1 MINFGKMKYFSIE
14 LLKKT
19 NFMKKFYSGFLLL
32 IVTLVFGQISY
43 TITPNPFN
51 ETDAVTLTVPGNQ
64 IDEAAWGVANNAIY
78 IWTWSLDTNYQNSQ
92 DCPTNGSW
100 NNSNDLN
107 KLNYNSTTDTY
118 SLTFTPTTFY
128 ARTGIGR
135 FGFLLKDK
143 TGSHQTTPDIFV
155 NVGVLNLNMTN
166 PAANSLT
173 SVPTGNSI
181 NITATTSVN
190 ATFQLKANGV
200 VVNSTSTASTS
211 YSYNY
216 TVTGDANMELI
227 ATDANSNSKN
237 ATFILQVPRNVVS
250 EAIPSWIRQG
260 INYHPT
266 DNTKVGLALYAPSKN
281 FVHVIGS
288 FNNWL
293 VNDAY
298 LMKRDTTNPDL
309 YWIELSG
316 LTPQQ
321 LYTFQY
327 RTNDLRK
334 VADPYSPQILS
345 SYDDQYISASTYPG
359 LPPFPAGQGFEVSMF
374 KTGQTAYN
382 WQTTNFQRPAKENLV
397 VYELLLRDFT
407 QEKNWQSL
415 INKIIY
421 LKGLNINAIELLPI
435 MEFEGNLS
443 WGYNTS
449 FHYALDKAYGTPEK
463 FKEFVDLCHQNG
475 IAVILDIAFNHATGR
490 SPLARLWNVDP
501 DGDGYGD
508 IAANNPYFNQVPK
521 HSYNVF
527 NDFNHTSPSTKYYV
541 ERCLQQWLTEYHIDG
556 FRWDLTKG
564 FTQSC
569 SETDEACTNAY
580 QQDRVD
586 ILKYYADRQWALD
599 PNSYMIFEHLGTDQ
613 EEQQWA
619 NYRITEG
626 KGVMLWNNQNGP
638 YNQNTMGY
646 KENSSFDRMNH
657 TLHGFTNMSG
667 VGYGES
673 HDEERL
679 MFKNLAYGA
688 VNGSYDV
695 KNLNTALERMKTFGA
710 TFFTIPGPKMIW
722 QFGELGYEFSINRC
736 ADGSINN
743 GCRTDEKP
751 IAFTLGYDTNVNR
764 KAVYDAWAKIINIRN
779 IYPVFKSKTYTVE
792 SNNLTNDPNG
802 LITRI
807 YVYDSAITNG
817 VKNVVVLANYTTG
830 SQSVVPYFPYI
841 GQWQNLMDNTVSNI
855 TSTTAPITLQPG
867 EFRIFG
873 NYVGTLSAID
883 ENVANKLSLQVADN
897 PVKNGL
903 AKLIYHK
910 AKNGEIVIYDMSGK
924 KLDSFKLKNED
935 GTYELKTNYQAGTY
949 LVHLKS
955 DTGVS
960 VQKMIVK

>member
-1 MINFGKMKYFSIE
+1 
-14 LLKKT
+14 
-19 NFMKKFYSGFLLL
+19 MKKFYSGVLLL
-32 IVTLVFGQISY
+32 MMTLLFGQISY

-51 ETDAVTLTVPGNQ
+51 ETDQITLSVPGNQ
-64 IDEAAWGVANNAIY
+64 IDESAWGVVGNAIY
-78 IWTWSLDTNYQNSQ
+78 IWSWSLDTNYNNSQ

-100 NNSNDLN
+100 NNSNEANRLS
-107 KLNYNSTTDTY
+107 YNAGTDTY
-118 SLTFTPTTFY
+118 SLTFTPTTFFN
-128 ARTGIGR
+128 RTGIGR

-143 TGSHQTTPDIFV
+143 TGAHQTADHFV
-155 NVGVLNLNMTN
+155 NVGVLSLSMTN
-166 PAANSLT
+166 PLANTLT
-173 SVPTGNSI
+173 SVPTGNAI
-181 NITATTSVN
+181 NITATTNVN
-190 ATFQLKANGV
+190 ATFQLKANGT
-200 VVNSTSTASTS
+200 VVNSTSMPSTS
-211 YSYNY
+211 YSYSY
-216 TVTGDANMELI
+216 TVTGDASMELI

-250 EAIPSWIRQG
+250 EAIPSWIKQG

-266 DNTKVGLALYAPSKN
+266 DNTKVGLALYAPFKN

-288 FNNWL
+288 FNGWT

-298 LMKRDTTNPDL
+298 LMKRDTTNPNL
-309 YWIELSG
+309 YWIELNG
-316 LTPQQ
+316 LTPAQ

-327 RTNDLRK
+327 RTNDLKK
-334 VADPYSPQILS
+334 VADPFSPQILS
-345 SYDDQYISASTYPG
+345 SYDDQWISASTYPG
-359 LPPFPAGQGFEVSMF
+359 LPAFPAGQEFEVSMF
-374 KTGQTAYN
+374 KTGQTPYN
-382 WQTTNFQRPAKENLV
+382 WQVTNFQRPNKENLV
-397 VYELLLRDFT
+397 IYELLLRDFT

-415 INKIIY
+415 INKIAY
-421 LKGLNINAIELLPI
+421 LKNLNINAIELLPI

-449 FHYALDKAYGTPEK
+449 FHYAIDKAYGTPEK

-490 SPLARLWNVDP
+490 SPLVRLWNIDP
-501 DGDGYGD
+501 DNDGYGD
-508 IAANNPYFNQVPK
+508 VAANNPYFNQVPK

-527 NDFNHTSPSTKYYV
+527 NDFNHTSTATRYYV
-541 ERCLQQWLTEYHIDG
+541 ERSLQQWLTEYHIDG

-569 SETDEACTNAY
+569 SANDETCTNAY

-586 ILKYYADRQWALD
+586 IMKYYADKQWAID
-599 PNSYMIFEHLGTDQ
+599 PNSYMIFEHLGTDA

-619 NYRITEG
+619 NYRIAEG
-626 KGVMLWNNQNGP
+626 KGVMLWNKQTDP

-646 KENSSFDRMNH
+646 KDNSNYDRMDH
-657 TLHGFTNMSG
+657 ELHGFSNMHA
-667 VGYGES
+667 VGFGES

-679 MFKNLAYGA
+679 MFKNLSYGA
-688 VNGSYDV
+688 VNGAYDV

-736 ADGSINN
+736 PDGSINS

-751 IAFTLGYDTNVNR
+751 VAFTLGYDTNTNR
-764 KAVYDAWAKIINIRN
+764 KAIYDTWAKIINIRN
-779 IYPVFKSKTYTVE
+779 ANQVFKSKTYSVE
-792 SNNLTNDPNG
+792 SNNLTNDPDG

-807 YVYDSAITNG
+807 YVYDTTATGI
-817 VKNVVVLANYTTG
+817 KNIVVLANYNT
-830 SQSVVPYFPYI
+830 SAKDVVPYFPYT
-841 GQWQNLMDNTVSNI
+841 GQWQNLMDNTILNVA
-855 TSTTAPITLQPG
+855 STTAPITLQPG

-873 NYVGTLSAID
+873 NYTGTLSTID
-883 ENVANKLSLQVADN
+883 QNAEYKLSLQIADN

-910 AKNGEIVIYDMSGK
+910 AKNGEITIYDMSGK
-924 KLDSFKLKNED
+924 KLDSFKLKDEN
-935 GTYELKTNYQAGTY
+935 GTYELKAHYPAGTY

-955 DTGVS
+955 DTGVAI
-960 VQKMIVK
+960 QKMIIK

>member
-1 MINFGKMKYFSIE
+1 
-14 LLKKT
+14 
-19 NFMKKFYSGFLLL
+19 MKKFYSLVYLL
-32 IVTLVFGQISY
+32 VAVFSFGQINY
-43 TITPNPFN
+43 TIAPNPFN
-51 ETDAVTLTVPGNQ
+51 ETDAITLTVPGDQ
-64 IDEAAWGVANNAIY
+64 IDESAWGVSNNSIY
-78 IWTWSLDTNYQNSQ
+78 MWSWSFDTNYQNSQ

-107 KLNYNSTTDTY
+107 KLSYNSITDTY

-128 ARTGIGR
+128 GRTGIGR

-143 TGSHQTTPDIFV
+143 TGSHQTSPDIFV
-155 NVGVLNLNMTN
+155 NVGILNLNLTN
-166 PAANSLT
+166 PVANSLT
-173 SVPTGNSI
+173 TVPSGNSV
-181 NITATTSVN
+181 NITATTNVS
-190 ATFQLKANGV
+190 AIFQLKANGT
-200 VVNSTSTASTS
+200 VVNSTSVPSQ
-211 YSYNY
+211 SYNY
-216 TVTGDANMELI
+216 SYTVTQDANMELI
-227 ATDANSNSKN
+227 ATDTNSNSKN
-237 ATFILQVPRNVVS
+237 AAFILQTPRTVIS
-250 EAIPSWIRQG
+250 EAIPGWIRQG
-260 INYHPT
+260 INYLPS
-266 DNTKVGLALYAPSKN
+266 DQTKVGLALYAPHKN

-288 FNNWL
+288 FNNWA

-298 LMKRDTTNPDL
+298 LMKRDTANPDL
-309 YWIELSG
+309 YWIELNG

-327 RTNDLRK
+327 RTNDLKK

-345 SYDDQYISASTYPG
+345 SYDDQWISNATYPN
-359 LPPFPAGQGFEVSMF
+359 LPPFPAGQDFEVSMF
-374 KTGQTAYN
+374 KTGQAPYN
-382 WQTTNFQRPAKENLV
+382 WQTINFQRPAKEDLV

-415 INKIIY
+415 INKISY
-421 LKGLNINAIELLPI
+421 LKNLNINAIELLPI

-490 SPLARLWNVDP
+490 SPLARLWNIDP
-501 DGDGYGD
+501 DGDGYGE

-527 NDFNHTSPSTKYYV
+527 NDFNHTSPSTQYYV
-541 ERCLQQWLTEYHIDG
+541 ERSLQQWLTEYHIDG

-564 FTQSC
+564 FTQNC
-569 SETDEACTNAY
+569 SENDEVCTNAY

-586 ILKYYADRQWALD
+586 IMKQYADKQWAID
-599 PNSYMIFEHLGTDQ
+599 PNSYMIFEHLGTDA

-619 NYRITEG
+619 NYRIDEG
-626 KGVMLWNNQNGP
+626 KGVMLWNKQTDP

-646 KENSSFDRMNH
+646 KDNSNYDRMNH
-657 TLHGFTNMSG
+657 SLHGFTNKSA

-688 VNGSYDV
+688 INGNYNV
-695 KNLNTALERMKTFGA
+695 TNLTTALERMKTFGA

-736 ADGSINN
+736 ANGTINS

-751 IAFTLGYDTNVNR
+751 VAFTLGYDTNASR
-764 KAVYDAWAKIINIRN
+764 KAVYDTWAKIINIRN
-779 IYPVFKSKTYTVE
+779 SHQVFKSKTYTIE
-792 SNNLTNDPNG
+792 SNNLTNDPEG

-807 YVYDSAITNG
+807 YVYDNTLNG
-817 VKNVVVLANYTTG
+817 MKNVVVLANYTT
-830 SQSVVPYFPYI
+830 SAQNVIPYFPYA
-841 GQWQNLMDNTVSNI
+841 GQWQNLMDNTISNFA
-855 TSTTAPITLQPG
+855 STTTPIMLQPG
-867 EFRIFG
+867 EFRVFG
-873 NYVGTLSAID
+873 NYSGALATVDVNAM
-883 ENVANKLSLQVADN
+883 NKLSLQIADN

-903 AKLIYHK
+903 VKLIYHK
-910 AKNGEIVIYDMSGK
+910 VKNGDIVIFDMSGK
-924 KLDSFKLKNED
+924 KMDSFQLPQEN
-935 GTYELKTNYQAGTY
+935 GTYELKLAYPSGTY
-949 LVHLKS
+949 LVHLRS
-955 DTGVS
+955 ETGTAI
-960 VQKMIVK
+960 QKMVIK

>member
-1 MINFGKMKYFSIE
+1 MR
-14 LLKKT
+14 
-19 NFMKKFYSGFLLL
+19 KFYSL
-32 IVTLVFGQISY
+32 IYLFITAFVFGQINY
-43 TITPNPFN
+43 TIAPNPFN
-51 ETDAVTLTVPGNQ
+51 ETDVITLTVPGDQ
-64 IDEAAWGVANNAIY
+64 IDETAWGVSNNAVY
-78 IWTWSLDTNYQNSQ
+78 IWSWSLDTNYQNSQ

-100 NNSNDLN
+100 NNSNELN
-107 KLNYNSTTDTY
+107 KLTYNSGTDTY
-118 SLTFTPTTFY
+118 SMTFTPTAFY
-128 ARTGIGR
+128 GRTGIGR

-143 TGSHQTTPDIFV
+143 TGSHQTSDTFV
-155 NVGVLNLNMTN
+155 NVGVLNLSLTN

-173 SVPTGNSI
+173 TVPAGNSI
-181 NITATTSVN
+181 NITATTNVA
-190 ATFQLKANGV
+190 ATFQLKANGT
-200 VVNSTSTASTS
+200 VVNSTSVPSQS
-211 YSYNY
+211 YSFSY
-216 TVTGDANMELI
+216 TVTQDANMELI
-227 ATDANSNSKN
+227 ATANSNTKN
-237 ATFILQVPRNVVS
+237 ATFMLQVPRNVVS
-250 EAIPSWIRQG
+250 EAIPGWIRQG
-260 INYHPT
+260 INYSPT
-266 DNTKVGLALYAPSKN
+266 DPTKVGLALYAPYKN

-288 FNNWL
+288 FNNWT
-293 VNDAY
+293 VNDTY

-309 YWIELSG
+309 YWIELTG

-327 RTNDLRK
+327 RTNDMK
-334 VADPYSPQILS
+334 IVADPFSPQILS
-345 SYDDQYISASTYPG
+345 SYDDQWISGTTYPN
-359 LPPFPAGQGFEVSMF
+359 LPPFPAGQNFEVSMF
-374 KTGQTAYN
+374 KTGQTPYN
-382 WQTTNFQRPAKENLV
+382 WQVTNFQRPAKADLM
-397 VYELLLRDFT
+397 VYEVLLRDFT

-415 INKIIY
+415 INKISY
-421 LKGLNINAIELLPI
+421 LKNLNINAIELLPI

-490 SPLARLWNVDP
+490 SPLARLWNIDP

-527 NDFNHTSPSTKYYV
+527 NDFNHTSPATQYYV
-541 ERCLQQWLTEYHIDG
+541 ERSLQQWLTEYHIDG

-569 SETDEACTNAY
+569 SENDEACTNAY

-586 ILKYYADRQWALD
+586 IMKNYADKQWAID
-599 PNSYMIFEHLGTDQ
+599 PNSYMIFEHLGTDA

-619 NYRITEG
+619 NYRIAEG
-626 KGVMLWNNQNGP
+626 KGVMLWNKQTDP

-646 KENSSFDRMNH
+646 KENSNYDRMNH
-657 TLHGFTNMSG
+657 TLHGFTNMSA

-688 VNGSYDV
+688 SNGAYNV
-695 KNLNTALERMKTFGA
+695 TNLNTALERMKTFGA

-736 ADGSINN
+736 ADGTISS

-751 IAFTLGYDTNVNR
+751 VAFTLGYDTNANR
-764 KAVYDAWAKIINIRN
+764 KSVYDTWAKIINIRN
-779 IYPVFKSKTYTVE
+779 TYPVFKSKTYSVE
-792 SNNLTNDPNG
+792 SNNLANDPEG

-807 YVYDSAITNG
+807 YVYDNTIAG
-817 VKNVVVLANYTTG
+817 VKNIVVLANYTT
-830 SQSVVPYFPYI
+830 SAQNVVPYFPYT
-841 GQWQNLMDNTVSNI
+841 GQWQNLMDNSVSNI
-855 TSTTAPITLQPG
+855 ASTTAPITLQPG

-873 NYVGTLSAID
+873 NYAGALSTSDVNA
-883 ENVANKLSLQVADN
+883 ANKLSLQIADN

-910 AKNGEIVIYDMSGK
+910 ARNGEISIFDMSGK
-924 KLDSFKLKNED
+924 KMDSFKLNSEN
-935 GTYELKTNYQAGTY
+935 GTHELKANYPPGTY
-949 LVHLKS
+949 LVHLQS
-955 DTGVS
+955 ETGIAI
-960 VQKMIVK
+960 QKMIIK

>member
-1 MINFGKMKYFSIE
+1 
-14 LLKKT
+14 
-19 NFMKKFYSGFLLL
+19 MKKLYSIVFLL
-32 IVTLVFGQISY
+32 IVGVAFGQINY
-43 TITPNPFN
+43 TITPSPFN
-51 ETDAVTLTVPGNQ
+51 ETDAVTLTVPGDQ
-64 IDEAAWGVANNAIY
+64 IDESAWGISNHEVY
-78 IWTWSLDTNYQNSQ
+78 MWTWSFDTNYQNSQ

-100 NNSNDLN
+100 NNSNELN
-107 KLNYNSTTDTY
+107 KLNYNTASDSY
-118 SLTFTPTTFY
+118 SLTFTPTAFY
-128 ARTGIGR
+128 GRTGIGR

-143 TGSHQTTPDIFV
+143 TGSHQTSPDIFV
-155 NVGVLNLNMTN
+155 NVGILNISLTN
-166 PAANSLT
+166 PAPNSLT
-173 SVPTGNSI
+173 SVPAGNTIS
-181 NITATTSVN
+181 ITATTNVN
-190 ATFQLKANGV
+190 ATFQLKANGA
-200 VVNSTSTASTS
+200 VVNSVTAPSQS
-211 YSYNY
+211 YTYTY
-216 TVTGDANMELI
+216 TVTQDAQMELT
-227 ATDANSNSKN
+227 ASDAASNSKKVN
-237 ATFILQVPRNVVS
+237 FTLQIPRNVIS
-250 EAIPSWIRQG
+250 EAVPGWIRQG

-266 DNTKVGLALYAPSKN
+266 DQTRIGLALYAPHKN

-288 FNNWL
+288 FNNWT
-293 VNDAY
+293 VNDSY

-309 YWIELSG
+309 YWIEIIG

-321 LYTFQY
+321 QYTFQY
-327 RTNDLRK
+327 RTNDMKK
-334 VADPYSPQILS
+334 VADPFSPQILS
-345 SYDDQYISASTYPG
+345 SYDDQWISSTTYPN
-359 LPPFPAGQGFEVSMF
+359 LPPFPAGQDFEVSMF
-374 KTGQTAYN
+374 KTGQIPYN
-382 WQTTNFQRPAKENLV
+382 WQVTNFQRPAKENLM

-415 INKIIY
+415 INKISY

-490 SPLARLWNVDP
+490 SPLARLWNIDP

-527 NDFNHTSPSTKYYV
+527 NDFNHTSSSTKYYV
-541 ERCLQQWLTEYHIDG
+541 ERCLQQWLSEYKIDG

-569 SETDEACTNAY
+569 SENDEACTNSY

-586 ILKYYADRQWALD
+586 IMKYYADRQWAAD
-599 PNSYMIFEHLGTDQ
+599 PNSYMIFEHLGTDA

-619 NYRITEG
+619 NYRTSEG
-626 KGVMLWNNQNGP
+626 KGVLLWNKQTDP

-646 KENSSFDRMNH
+646 KENSNYDRMNH
-657 TLHGFTNMSG
+657 ALHGFTDMHA

-688 VNGSYDV
+688 VEGTYDV
-695 KNLNTALERMKTFGA
+695 KNLNTALDRMKTFGA

-736 ADGSINN
+736 ADGSINS

-751 IAFTLGYDTNVNR
+751 IAFTLGYDTNTNR
-764 KAVYDAWAKIINIRN
+764 KSVYDTWAKIISIRN
-779 IYPVFKSKTYTVE
+779 AHQVFKSKTYTIE

-807 YVYDSAITNG
+807 YVYDNSING
-817 VKNVVVLANYTTG
+817 MKNVVVLANFAT
-830 SQSVVPYFPYI
+830 SAQNVVPYFPYT
-841 GQWQNLMDNTVSNI
+841 GQWQNLMDNTISNI
-855 TSTTAPITLQPG
+855 ASTTALITLQPG

-873 NYVGTLSAID
+873 NYSGSLSVVD
-883 ENVANKLSLQVADN
+883 ENAAHKLSLQIADN
-897 PVKNGL
+897 PVKNGM
-903 AKLIYHK
+903 AKFIYHK
-910 AKNGEIVIYDMSGK
+910 VKNGEIIIYDVSGK
-924 KLDSFKLKNED
+924 KMDSFKLNNEN
-935 GTYELKTNYQAGTY
+935 GIYELKTNYPAGTY

-955 DTGVS
+955 ETGTAI
-960 VQKMIVK
+960 QKMMIK

>member
-1 MINFGKMKYFSIE
+1 
-14 LLKKT
+14 
-19 NFMKKFYSGFLLL
+19 MKKLYSGVLLFMMTL
-32 IVTLVFGQISY
+32 IFGQISY
-43 TITPNPFN
+43 SITPNPFN
-51 ETDAVTLTVPGNQ
+51 ETDQITLTVPGNQ
-64 IDEAAWGVANNAIY
+64 IDESAWGVTNNAIY
-78 IWTWSLDTNYQNSQ
+78 IWTWSLDANYQNSQ

-107 KLNYNSTTDTY
+107 KLNYNATTDTY
-118 SLTFTPTTFY
+118 SLTFTPTVFY
-128 ARTGIGR
+128 NRTGIGR
-135 FGFLLKDK
+135 IGFLLKNK
-143 TGSHQTTPDIFV
+143 TGAHQTSDNFV
-155 NVGVLNLNMTN
+155 NVGVLSLSLTN

-173 SVPTGNSI
+173 SVPSGNSV
-181 NITATTSVN
+181 TVTGTTNVA

-200 VVNSTSTASTS
+200 VVHSTSAPSTS
-211 YSYNY
+211 YSYTY
-216 TVTGDANMELI
+216 TVTGDADMELI
-227 ATDANSNSKN
+227 ATQGSASKS
-237 ATFILQVPRNVVS
+237 AAFVVQVPRNVVS
-250 EAIPSWIRQG
+250 QAIPSWIRQG
-260 INYHPT
+260 INYNPT
-266 DNTKVGLALYAPSKN
+266 DNTKVGLALYAPYKN

-288 FNNWL
+288 FNNWA
-293 VNDAY
+293 VNDNY

-327 RTNDLRK
+327 RTNDLKK

-345 SYDDQYISASTYPG
+345 SYDDQWISSTTYPG
-359 LPPFPAGQGFEVSMF
+359 LPPFPSGQGFEVSAF

-382 WQTTNFQRPAKENLV
+382 WQVTNFQRPSKDNLV

-415 INKIIY
+415 INKITY
-421 LKGLNINAIELLPI
+421 LKNLNINAIELMPI
-435 MEFEGNLS
+435 MEFDGNVS

-475 IAVILDIAFNHATGR
+475 IAVILDVAFNHATGR
-490 SPLARLWNVDP
+490 SPLVRLWNIDP

-508 IAANNPYFNQVPK
+508 VAANNPYFNQVAK
-521 HSYNVF
+521 HSYSVF
-527 NDFNHTSPSTKYYV
+527 NDFNHTSAATKYYV
-541 ERCLQQWLTEYHIDG
+541 ERCLQQWLTEYRIDG

-564 FTQSC
+564 FTQNC
-569 SETDEACTNAY
+569 TANDENCTNAY

-586 ILKYYADRQWALD
+586 ILKYYADKQWGID
-599 PNSYMIFEHLGTDQ
+599 PNSYMIFEHLGTDA

-619 NYRITEG
+619 NYRIAEG
-626 KGVMLWNNQNGP
+626 KGVLMWNKQTDP

-646 KENSSFDRMNH
+646 KENSNYNRMNH
-657 TLHGFTNMSG
+657 TLHGFTNMSA

-688 VNGSYDV
+688 ANGSYDV

-736 ADGSINN
+736 TDGTINN
-743 GCRTDEKP
+743 NCRTDEKP
-751 IAFTLGYDTNVNR
+751 VAFTLGYDANANR
-764 KAVYDAWAKIINIRN
+764 KAVYNTWAQIINIRN
-779 IYPVFKSKTYTVE
+779 SHPVFKSKTYTIE
-792 SNNLTNDPNG
+792 SNNLSNDPNG

-807 YVYDSAITNG
+807 YVYDNLLTAGI
-817 VKNVVVLANYTTG
+817 KNIVVLANYNTTV
-830 SQSVVPYFPYI
+830 QNVVPYFPYT
-841 GQWQNLMDNTVSNI
+841 GAWQNLMDNTVSNI

-873 NYVGTLSAID
+873 NYTGSLSTD
-883 ENVANKLSLQVADN
+883 ENTAHRLSLQVADN
-897 PVKNGL
+897 PVKNGQARL
-903 AKLIYHK
+903 VYYK
-910 AKNGEIVIYDMSGK
+910 AKNAGIVIYDMSGK
-924 KLDSFKLKNED
+924 KMDSFKLNQEN
-935 GTYELKTNYQAGTY
+935 GTYEFKAAYPSGTY
-949 LVHLKS
+949 LVHLKA
-955 DTGVS
+955 DNGTAI
-960 VQKMIVK
+960 QKMIIP

>member
-1 MINFGKMKYFSIE
+1 MK
-14 LLKKT
+14 
-19 NFMKKFYSGFLLL
+19 NFYSVVLLF
-32 IVTLVFGQISY
+32 ITMVVFGQINY
-43 TITPNPFN
+43 TVSPNPFN
-51 ETDAVTLTVPGNQ
+51 ETDTVTLTVPGDQ
-64 IDEAAWGVANNAIY
+64 IDESAWGVTNNSIY
-78 IWTWSLDTNYQNSQ
+78 IWSWSFDTNYQNSQ

-107 KLNYNSTTDTY
+107 KLTYNDVTDTY
-118 SLTFTPTTFY
+118 SLTLTPTAFFG
-128 ARTGIGR
+128 RTGIGR

-143 TGSHQTTPDIFV
+143 TGLHQTSPDIFV
-155 NVGVLNLNMTN
+155 NVGVLNLSLTN
-166 PAANSLT
+166 PTANSLT
-173 SVPTGNSI
+173 TVPAGNSI
-181 NITATTSVN
+181 NITATTNVN
-190 ATFQLKANGV
+190 ATFQLKANGA
-200 VVNSTSTASTS
+200 VVNSTSTSSQS

-216 TVTGDANMELI
+216 IVSEDSNMELV
-227 ATDANSNSKN
+227 AMEGSLSKN
-237 ATFILQVPRNVVS
+237 ATFMLQVPRNVVS
-250 EAIPSWIRQG
+250 EAIPNWIRQG
-260 INYHPT
+260 INYDPA
-266 DNTKVGLALYAPSKN
+266 DQTKVGLALYAPHKN
-281 FVHVIGS
+281 FIHVIGS
-288 FNNWL
+288 FNNWV
-293 VNDAY
+293 VNDTY
-298 LMKRDTTNPDL
+298 LMKRDTANPDL
-309 YWIELSG
+309 YWIELNG
-316 LTPQQ
+316 LTAQQ

-334 VADPYSPQILS
+334 VADPYSSQILS
-345 SYDDQYISASTYPG
+345 SYDDQWISASTYPN
-359 LPPFPAGQGFEVSMF
+359 LPAFPAGQGFEVSTF
-374 KTGQTAYN
+374 KTGQTPYN
-382 WQTTNFQRPAKENLV
+382 WQATNFQRPAKEDLV

-415 INKIIY
+415 INKISY
-421 LKGLNINAIELLPI
+421 LKNLKINAIELLPI
-435 MEFEGNLS
+435 MEFDGNLS

-475 IAVILDIAFNHATGR
+475 IAVILDVAFNHATGR
-490 SPLARLWNVDP
+490 SPLARLWNIDP

-508 IAANNPYFNQVPK
+508 VAANNPYFNQVPK

-527 NDFNHTSPSTKYYV
+527 NDFNHTSPSTQYYV

-564 FTQSC
+564 FTQNC
-569 SETDEACTNAY
+569 SENDENCTNAY

-586 ILKYYADRQWALD
+586 IMKNYADKQWAID

-619 NYRITEG
+619 NYRVAEG
-626 KGVMLWNNQNGP
+626 KGVMLWNKQTEP

-646 KENSSFDRMNH
+646 KENSSYDRMNH
-657 TLHGFTNMSG
+657 NLHGFAEMRA

-688 VNGSYDV
+688 VNGSYSV

-751 IAFTLGYDTNVNR
+751 VAFTLGYDTDANR
-764 KAVYDAWAKIINIRN
+764 KAVYDTWSKIIDIRN
-779 IYPVFKSKTYTVE
+779 TNPVFKSKTYSIE
-792 SNNLTNDPNG
+792 SNNLANDPDG

-807 YVYDSAITNG
+807 YVYDNTING
-817 VKNVVVLANYTTG
+817 MKNVVVLANYST
-830 SQSVVPYFPYI
+830 SVQNVIPYFPYV
-841 GQWQNLMDNTVSNI
+841 GQWKNLMDDTFSNI
-855 TSTTAPITLQPG
+855 SSTIAPITLQPG

-873 NYVGTLSAID
+873 NSAGTLSTSDVNAT
-883 ENVANKLSLQVADN
+883 NKLSLQIADN
-897 PVKNGL
+897 PIKNGS
-903 AKLIYHK
+903 AKLIFNK
-910 AKNGEIVIYDMSGK
+910 AKNGEILIFDMSGK
-924 KLDSFKLKNED
+924 KLDAFKLDKEN
-935 GTYELKTNYQAGTY
+935 GNYELKVNYPRGTY

-955 DTGVS
+955 ETGVAI
-960 VQKMIVK
+960 QKMIVK

>member
-1 MINFGKMKYFSIE
+1 
-14 LLKKT
+14 
-19 NFMKKFYSGFLLL
+19 MKKLYSGVLLFMMTL
-32 IVTLVFGQISY
+32 IFGQISY
-43 TITPNPFN
+43 SITPNPFN
-51 ETDAVTLTVPGNQ
+51 ETDQITLTVPGNQ
-64 IDEAAWGVANNAIY
+64 IDESAWGVTNNAIY
-78 IWTWSLDTNYQNSQ
+78 IWTWSLDANYQNSQ

-107 KLNYNSTTDTY
+107 KLNYNATTDTY
-118 SLTFTPTTFY
+118 SLTFTPTVFY
-128 ARTGIGR
+128 NRTGIGR
-135 FGFLLKDK
+135 IGFLLKDK
-143 TGSHQTTPDIFV
+143 TGAHQTSDNFV
-155 NVGVLNLNMTN
+155 NVGVLSLSLTN

-173 SVPTGNSI
+173 SVPSGNSV
-181 NITATTSVN
+181 TVTGTTNVA

-200 VVNSTSTASTS
+200 VVHSTSAPSTS
-211 YSYNY
+211 YSYTY
-216 TVTGDANMELI
+216 TVTGDADMELI
-227 ATDANSNSKN
+227 ATQGSASKS
-237 ATFILQVPRNVVS
+237 AAFVVQVPRNVVS
-250 EAIPSWIRQG
+250 QAIPSWIRQG
-260 INYHPT
+260 INYNPT
-266 DNTKVGLALYAPSKN
+266 DNTKVGLALYAPYKN

-288 FNNWL
+288 FNNWA
-293 VNDAY
+293 VNDNY

-327 RTNDLRK
+327 RTNDLKK

-345 SYDDQYISASTYPG
+345 SYDDQWISSTTYPG
-359 LPPFPAGQGFEVSMF
+359 LPPFPSGQGFEVSAF

-382 WQTTNFQRPAKENLV
+382 WQVTNFQRPSKDNLV

-415 INKIIY
+415 INKITY
-421 LKGLNINAIELLPI
+421 LKNLNINAIELMPI
-435 MEFEGNLS
+435 MEFDGNVS

-475 IAVILDIAFNHATGR
+475 IAVILDVAFNHATGR
-490 SPLARLWNVDP
+490 SPLVRLWNIDP

-508 IAANNPYFNQVPK
+508 VAANNPYFNQVAK
-521 HSYNVF
+521 HSYSVF
-527 NDFNHTSPSTKYYV
+527 NDFNHTSAATKYYV
-541 ERCLQQWLTEYHIDG
+541 ERCLQQWLTEYRIDG

-564 FTQSC
+564 FTQNC
-569 SETDEACTNAY
+569 TANDENCTNAY

-586 ILKYYADRQWALD
+586 ILKYYADKQWGID
-599 PNSYMIFEHLGTDQ
+599 PNSYMIFEHLGTDA

-619 NYRITEG
+619 NYRIAEG
-626 KGVMLWNNQNGP
+626 KGVLMWNKQTDP

-646 KENSSFDRMNH
+646 KENSNYNRMNH
-657 TLHGFTNMSG
+657 TLHGFTNMSA

-688 VNGSYDV
+688 ANGSYDV

-736 ADGSINN
+736 TDGTINN
-743 GCRTDEKP
+743 NCRTDEKP
-751 IAFTLGYDTNVNR
+751 VAFTLGYDANANR
-764 KAVYDAWAKIINIRN
+764 KAVYNTWAQIINIRN
-779 IYPVFKSKTYTVE
+779 SHPVFKSKTYTIE
-792 SNNLTNDPNG
+792 SNNLSNDPNG

-807 YVYDSAITNG
+807 YVYDNLLTAGI
-817 VKNVVVLANYTTG
+817 KNIVVLANYNTTV
-830 SQSVVPYFPYI
+830 QNVVPYFPYT
-841 GQWQNLMDNTVSNI
+841 GAWQNLMDNTVSNI

-873 NYVGTLSAID
+873 NYTGSLSTD
-883 ENVANKLSLQVADN
+883 ENTAHRLSLQVADN
-897 PVKNGL
+897 PVKNGQARL
-903 AKLIYHK
+903 VYYK
-910 AKNGEIVIYDMSGK
+910 AKNAGIVIYDMSGK
-924 KLDSFKLKNED
+924 KMDSFKLNQEN
-935 GTYELKTNYQAGTY
+935 GIYEFKTAYPAGTY
-949 LVHLKS
+949 LVHLKA
-955 DTGVS
+955 DNGTAI
-960 VQKMIVK
+960 QKMIIP

>member
-1 MINFGKMKYFSIE
+1 
-14 LLKKT
+14 
-19 NFMKKFYSGFLLL
+19 MKKLYSGILLL
-32 IVTLVFGQISY
+32 MIAIISGQISY

-51 ETDAVTLTVPGNQ
+51 ETDAITLTIPGSQ
-64 IDEAAWGVANNAIY
+64 IDESAWGISNNAVY
-78 IWTWSLDTNYQNSQ
+78 IWSWSLDTNYQNSQ

-100 NNSNDLN
+100 NNSNELN
-107 KLNYNSTTDTY
+107 KLSYNATADTY
-118 SLTFTPTTFY
+118 SLSFTPTIFY
-128 ARTGIGR
+128 GRTGIGR
-135 FGFLLKDK
+135 LGFLFKDK
-143 TGSHQTTPDIFV
+143 TGAHQTTDVLV
-155 NVGVLNLNMTN
+155 NVGILNISMTN
-166 PAANSLT
+166 PAVNSLT
-173 SVPTGNSI
+173 SVPSGNSI
-181 NITATTSVN
+181 NITATTNVN
-190 ATFQLKANGV
+190 ATFQLKANGSV
-200 VVNSTSTASTS
+200 INTTSTASTS
-211 YSYNY
+211 YSYSY

-227 ATDANSNSKN
+227 ATDANSNTKN

-266 DNTKVGLALYAPSKN
+266 DQTKVGLALYAPFKN

-288 FNNWL
+288 FNNWT
-293 VNDAY
+293 VNDTY

-309 YWIELSG
+309 YWIELTG

-345 SYDDQYISASTYPG
+345 SYDDQWITSSTYPN
-359 LPPFPAGQGFEVSMF
+359 LPVFPAGQGFEVSMF
-374 KTGQTAYN
+374 KTGQTPYN
-382 WQTTNFQRPAKENLV
+382 WQIANFQRPSKENLV

-415 INKIIY
+415 INKINY
-421 LKGLNINAIELLPI
+421 LKGLNINAIELMPI

-449 FHYALDKAYGTPEK
+449 FHYALDKAYGTPDK

-475 IAVILDIAFNHATGR
+475 IAVILDVAFNHATGR
-490 SPLARLWNVDP
+490 SPLVRLWNVDP

-508 IAANNPYFNQVPK
+508 VASNNPYFNTVPK

-527 NDFNHTSPSTKYYV
+527 NDFNHTSTSTRYYV

-569 SETDEACTNAY
+569 SENDETCTNAY

-586 ILKYYADRQWALD
+586 ILKDYADKQWALD
-599 PNSYMIFEHLGTDQ
+599 PNSYMIFEHLGTDA

-619 NYRITEG
+619 NYRIAEG
-626 KGVMLWNNQNGP
+626 KGVLLWNKQTDP

-646 KENSSFDRMNH
+646 KEDSNYDRMNH
-657 TLHGFTNMSG
+657 SLHGFTNMSA

-679 MFKNLAYGA
+679 MFKNLSYGA

-695 KNLNTALERMKTFGA
+695 KNLNTALDRMKTFGA

-736 ADGSINN
+736 SDGSINS

-751 IAFTLGYDTNVNR
+751 IAFTLGYDTDLNR
-764 KAVYDAWAKIINIRN
+764 KAVYDTWAKIINIRN
-779 IYPVFKSKTYTVE
+779 TYPVFRSKTYTIE

-807 YVYDSAITNG
+807 YVYDNTITNG
-817 VKNVVVLANYTTG
+817 VKNIVVLANYTTAA
-830 SQSVVPYFPYI
+830 QNVVPYFPYT
-841 GQWQNLMDNTVSNI
+841 GQWQNLMDTTVSNV
-855 TSTTAPITLQPG
+855 TSTTATITLQPG

-873 NYVGTLSAID
+873 NYAGSLSTAD
-883 ENVANKLSLQVADN
+883 ENAASKLSLQIADN
-897 PVKNGL
+897 PVKNNM

-910 AKNGEIVIYDMSGK
+910 AKNGQISIYDMSGK

-935 GTYELKTNYQAGTY
+935 GTYELKISYPPGTY
-949 LVHLKS
+949 LVHLTS
-955 DTGVS
+955 NSGVAI
-960 VQKMIVK
+960 QKMIIK

>member
-1 MINFGKMKYFSIE
+1 
-14 LLKKT
+14 
-19 NFMKKFYSGFLLL
+19 MKKFYSGILLF
-32 IVTLVFGQISY
+32 VMALVFGQISY

-51 ETDAVTLTVPGNQ
+51 ETNQITLSVPGNQ
-64 IDEAAWGVANNAIY
+64 IDESAWGVTGNAIY
-78 IWTWSLDTNYQNSQ
+78 IWSWSLDTNFNNSQ

-100 NNSNDLN
+100 NNSNEANRLA
-107 KLNYNSTTDTY
+107 YNAGTDTY
-118 SLTFTPTTFY
+118 SLTFTPTTFFN
-128 ARTGIGR
+128 RTGIGR

-143 TGSHQTTPDIFV
+143 TGAHQTADHFV
-155 NVGVLNLNMTN
+155 NVGMLSLNLTN
-166 PAANSLT
+166 PLANSVT
-173 SVPTGNSI
+173 SVPAGNSI
-181 NITATTSVN
+181 NITATTNVN

-200 VVNSTSTASTS
+200 VVNSTSTPSTS
-211 YSYNY
+211 YAYSFLAD
-216 TVTGDANMELI
+216 DASMELI
-227 ATDANSNSKN
+227 ATDASTSITKN
-237 ATFILQVPRNVVS
+237 ATFILNKARNVVS
-250 EAIPSWIRQG
+250 EAIPAWIKQG

-266 DNTKVGLALYAPSKN
+266 DNTKVGLALYAPYKN

-288 FNNWL
+288 FNNWT
-293 VNDAY
+293 VNDTY
-298 LMKRDTTNPDL
+298 LMKRDTANPDL

-316 LTPQQ
+316 LTAAQ

-327 RTNDLRK
+327 KTNDLRK
-334 VADPYSPQILS
+334 VADPFSPQILS
-345 SYDDQYISASTYPG
+345 SYDDQWISASTYPG
-359 LPPFPAGQGFEVSMF
+359 LPAFPAGQGFEVSMF
-374 KTGQTAYN
+374 KTAQTPYN
-382 WQTTNFQRPAKENLV
+382 WQVTNFQRPNKENLV

-415 INKIIY
+415 INKISY
-421 LKGLNINAIELLPI
+421 LKNLNINAIELLPI

-490 SPLARLWNVDP
+490 SPLVRLWNIDP

-508 IAANNPYFNQVPK
+508 VAANNPYFNQVPK

-527 NDFNHTSPSTKYYV
+527 NDFNHTSAATKYYV
-541 ERCLQQWLTEYHIDG
+541 ERSLQQWLTEYHIDG

-564 FTQSC
+564 FTQNC
-569 SETDEACTNAY
+569 SANDETCTNAY

-586 ILKYYADRQWALD
+586 IMKYYADRQWAID
-599 PNSYMIFEHLGTDQ
+599 PNSYMIFEHLGTDA

-619 NYRITEG
+619 NYRIAEG
-626 KGVMLWNNQNGP
+626 KGVMLWNKQTDP

-646 KENSSFDRMNH
+646 KDNSNYDRMDH
-657 TLHGFTNMSG
+657 ELHGFTNMHA

-679 MFKNLAYGA
+679 MYKNLAYGA
-688 VNGSYDV
+688 VSGAYDV

-751 IAFTLGYDTNVNR
+751 VAFTLGYDTNVNR
-764 KAVYDAWAKIINIRN
+764 KAVYDTWAKIINIRN
-779 IYPVFKSKTYTVE
+779 ANQVFKSKTYSVE
-792 SNNLTNDPNG
+792 SNNLTNDPDG

-807 YVYDSAITNG
+807 YVYDPAAAGI
-817 VKNVVVLANYTTG
+817 KNVVVLANYNTVAKD
-830 SQSVVPYFPYI
+830 VVPYFPYT
-841 GQWQNLMDNTVSNI
+841 GQWQNLMDNTILSVA
-855 TSTTAPITLQPG
+855 STTAPITLQPG

-873 NYVGTLSAID
+873 NYTGALSTID
-883 ENVANKLSLQVADN
+883 QNAAHKLSLQIADN

-903 AKLIYHK
+903 IKLIYHK
-910 AKNGEIVIYDMSGK
+910 AKNGEITIYDVSGK
-924 KLDSFKLKNED
+924 KMDSFKLKDED
-935 GTYELKTNYQAGTY
+935 GIYELKAHYPAGTY

-955 DTGVS
+955 ETGMAI
-960 VQKMIVK
+960 QKMIVQ

>member
-1 MINFGKMKYFSIE
+1 
-14 LLKKT
+14 
-19 NFMKKFYSGFLLL
+19 MKKFYFGVLLF
-32 IVTLVFGQISY
+32 IMTLAFGQISY

-51 ETDAVTLTVPGNQ
+51 ETDQITLSVPGSQ
-64 IDEAAWGVANNAIY
+64 IDESAWGVSNNAIY
-78 IWTWSLDTNYQNSQ
+78 FWSWSLDANYQNSQ

-100 NNSNDLN
+100 NSSSEVN
-107 KLNYNSTTDTY
+107 KLAYNSVTDTY
-118 SLTFTPTTFY
+118 SLTFTPAAFY

-143 TGSHQTTPDIFV
+143 TGAHQTSPDIFV
-155 NVGVLNLNMTN
+155 NVGVLTLNMTN

-173 SVPTGNSI
+173 SVPAGSSI
-181 NITATTSVN
+181 AVTATTNVN
-190 ATFQLKANGV
+190 ATFQLKANGT
-200 VVNSTSTASTS
+200 VVNSTTTPSAS

-216 TVTGDANMELI
+216 TVTEDANMELI
-227 ATDANSNSKN
+227 ATQGSTSKN
-237 ATFILQVPRNVVS
+237 STFILQVPRSVVS
-250 EAIPSWIRQG
+250 EAVPAWIKQG

-281 FVHVIGS
+281 FVHIIGS
-288 FNNWL
+288 FNNWA

-298 LMKRDTTNPDL
+298 LMKKDTANPDL
-309 YWIELSG
+309 YWLELSG

-327 RTNDLRK
+327 RTNDLKK

-345 SYDDQYISASTYPG
+345 SYDDQWISQATYPN
-359 LPPFPAGQGFEVSMF
+359 LPQFPAGQEFEVSMF
-374 KTGQTAYN
+374 KTGQTPYN
-382 WQTTNFQRPAKENLV
+382 WQITSFQRPPKDNLV

-415 INKIIY
+415 INKITY

-475 IAVILDIAFNHATGR
+475 IAVILDVAFNHATGR
-490 SPLARLWNVDP
+490 SPLVRLWNVDP

-508 IAANNPYFNQVPK
+508 VASDNPYFNTVPK

-527 NDFNHTSPSTKYYV
+527 NDFNHTSYSTKYYV
-541 ERCLQQWLTEYHIDG
+541 ERCLKQWLTEYKIDG

-564 FTQSC
+564 FTQNC
-569 SETDEACTNAY
+569 SESDEACTNAY
-580 QQDRVD
+580 QQDRVE
-586 ILKYYADRQWALD
+586 ILKYYADRQWAID

-613 EEQQWA
+613 EEQEWA
-619 NYRITEG
+619 NYRIAEG
-626 KGVMLWNNQNGP
+626 KGVMLWNKQTEP

-646 KENSSFDRMNH
+646 KENSNYDRMSH
-657 TLHGFTNMSG
+657 ALHGFTNMHA

-679 MFKNLAYGA
+679 MFKNLEYGA
-688 VNGSYDV
+688 VNGPYSV
-695 KNLNTALERMKTFGA
+695 KDLNTALSRMKTFGA

-736 ADGSINN
+736 ADGSVNN

-751 IAFTLGYDTNVNR
+751 VAFTLGYDTNVNR
-764 KAVYDAWAKIINIRN
+764 KSVYDTWAQIINLRN
-779 IYPVFKSKTYTVE
+779 TYPVFKSKTYTVE
-792 SNNLTNDPNG
+792 SNNLANDPNG

-807 YVYDSAITNG
+807 YVYDNMING
-817 VKNVVVLANYTTG
+817 VKNVVVLANYNTS
-830 SQSVVPYFPYI
+830 SQNVVPYFPYA
-841 GQWQNLMDNTVSNI
+841 GQWKNLMDNTVSDI

-873 NYVGTLSAID
+873 NNSSTLSTID
-883 ENVANKLSLQVADN
+883 ENVGNKLSIQIVDN
-897 PVKNGL
+897 PVKNGS

-910 AKNGEIVIYDMSGK
+910 VKNGEIVIYDISGK
-924 KLDSFKLKNED
+924 KMDSFKLTHEN
-935 GTYELKTNYQAGTY
+935 GTYEMKINYPTGIY

-960 VQKMIVK
+960 IQKMIVK

>member
-1 MINFGKMKYFSIE
+1 
-14 LLKKT
+14 
-19 NFMKKFYSGFLLL
+19 MKKFYSGVLLFMVAL
-32 IVTLVFGQISY
+32 MFGQISY

-51 ETDAVTLTVPGNQ
+51 ETDQITLTVPGNQ
-64 IDEAAWGVANNAIY
+64 IDESAWGVANNAIY
-78 IWTWSLDTNYQNSQ
+78 IWSWSLDTNYNNSQ

-107 KLNYNSTTDTY
+107 KLNYNAGTDTY
-118 SLTFTPTTFY
+118 SLTFTPTTFFS
-128 ARTGIGR
+128 RTGIGR

-155 NVGVLNLNMTN
+155 NVGVLNLNLTN

-173 SVPTGNSI
+173 SVPVGNSV
-181 NITATTSVN
+181 NVTATTNVN
-190 ATFQLKANGV
+190 ATFQLKANGT
-200 VVNSTSTASTS
+200 VVNSTSTPSMS

-216 TVTGDANMELI
+216 MVTADASMELI
-227 ATDANSNSKN
+227 ATDTSSNTKN
-237 ATFILQVPRNVVS
+237 ATFILQTPRNVVS
-250 EAIPSWIRQG
+250 EAIPSWIKQG
-260 INYHPT
+260 INYNPT
-266 DNTKVGLALYAPSKN
+266 DNTKVGLALYAPYKN

-288 FNNWL
+288 FNNWT
-293 VNDAY
+293 VDDSY

-316 LTPQQ
+316 LTPNQ

-334 VADPYSPQILS
+334 VADPFSPQILS
-345 SYDDQYISASTYPG
+345 SYDDQYISASTYPN
-359 LPPFPAGQGFEVSMF
+359 LPPFPAGQNFEVSMF
-374 KTGQTAYN
+374 KTGQTPYN
-382 WQTTNFQRPAKENLV
+382 WQVTNFTRPAKEDLV

-407 QEKNWQSL
+407 EEKTWQSL
-415 INKIIY
+415 INKITY
-421 LKGLNINAIELLPI
+421 LKSLNINAIELMPI

-463 FKEFVDLCHQNG
+463 LKEFIDLCHQNG

-490 SPLARLWNVDP
+490 SPLVRLWNIDP

-508 IAANNPYFNQVPK
+508 VAANNPYFNQVPK
-521 HSYNVF
+521 HAYNVF
-527 NDFNHTSPSTKYYV
+527 NDFNHTSTATRYYV

-569 SETDEACTNAY
+569 TENDEACTNAY

-586 ILKYYADRQWALD
+586 IMKYYADRQWSID
-599 PNSYMIFEHLGTDQ
+599 PNSYMIFEHLGTDA

-619 NYRITEG
+619 NYRVAEG

-646 KENSSFDRMNH
+646 KENSNFDRMNYA
-657 TLHGFTNMSG
+657 LHGFNEMRAM
-667 VGYGES
+667 GYGES

-679 MFKNLAYGA
+679 MYKNITYGA
-688 VNGSYDV
+688 TNGSYDV
-695 KNLNTALERMKTFGA
+695 KNLNTALDRMKAYGA
-710 TFFTIPGPKMIW
+710 TFLTIPGPKMIW

-736 ADGSINN
+736 ADGSINS
-743 GCRTDEKP
+743 GCRTDAKP
-751 IAFTLGYDTNVNR
+751 IAFTLGYDTNANR
-764 KAVYDAWAKIINIRN
+764 KAIYNTWAQILNLRN
-779 IYPVFKSKTYTVE
+779 TYPVFKTKTFSVE

-807 YVYDSAITNG
+807 YIYDNTLSAG
-817 VKNVVVLANYTTG
+817 VKNVVVLANYNTAA
-830 SQSVVPYFPYI
+830 QDVVPYFPYT
-841 GQWQNLMDNTVSNI
+841 GQWQNLMDNSILNVS
-855 TSTTAPITLQPG
+855 STTTPITLQPG

-873 NYVGTLSAID
+873 NYTGSLSTID
-883 ENVANKLSLQVADN
+883 VNADKKLSIQVADN
-897 PVKNGL
+897 PVKNGV

-910 AKNGEIVIYDMSGK
+910 AKNGEITIYDMTGK
-924 KLDSFKLKNED
+924 KMDSFKLKTED
-935 GTYELKTNYQAGTY
+935 GTYDLKANYPAGTY
-949 LVHLKS
+949 LVHLAA
-955 DTGVS
+955 DNGMA
-960 VQKMIVK
+960 VQKMIIK

>member
-1 MINFGKMKYFSIE
+1 
-14 LLKKT
+14 
-19 NFMKKFYSGFLLL
+19 MKKFYSGVLLL
-32 IVTLVFGQISY
+32 MITLVFGQVSY

-51 ETDAVTLTVPGNQ
+51 ETDQITLTVPGSQ
-64 IDEAAWGVANNAIY
+64 IDESAWGVVNHAVY
-78 IWTWSLDTNYQNSQ
+78 IWTWSFDTNYQNSQ

-100 NNSNDLN
+100 NSSNEANRLT
-107 KLNYNSTTDTY
+107 YNSGTDTY
-118 SLTFTPTTFY
+118 SLTFTPASFY

-143 TGSHQTTPDIFV
+143 TGAHQTSPDIFV
-155 NVGVLNLNMTN
+155 NVGVLALTMTS

-173 SVPTGNSI
+173 SVIAGNSI
-181 NITATTSVN
+181 AVTATTNVN
-190 ATFQLKANGV
+190 ALFQLKANGV
-200 VVNSTSTASTS
+200 VVHSTTTPSAS

-216 TVTGDANMELI
+216 TVTEDANMELI
-227 ATDANSNSKN
+227 ASQGATSKSSS
-237 ATFILQVPRNVVS
+237 FILQVPRNVVS
-250 EAIPSWIRQG
+250 ESVPSWIKQG
-260 INYHPT
+260 INYDPA
-266 DNTKVGLALYAPSKN
+266 DQTKVGLALYAPSKN

-288 FNNWL
+288 FNNWT

-298 LMKRDTTNPDL
+298 LMKRDTSNPDL

-316 LTPQQ
+316 MTPQQ

-327 RTNDLRK
+327 RTNDLKK

-345 SYDDQYISASTYPG
+345 SYDDQWISPATYPN
-359 LPPFPAGQGFEVSMF
+359 LPQFPAGQGFEVSMF
-374 KTGQTAYN
+374 KTGQTPYN
-382 WQTTNFQRPAKENLV
+382 WQVTNFQRPPKNDLV

-415 INKIIY
+415 INKISY
-421 LKGLNINAIELLPI
+421 LKGLNINAVELLPI

-475 IAVILDIAFNHATGR
+475 IAVILDVAFNHATGR
-490 SPLARLWNVDP
+490 SPLVRLWNVDP
-501 DGDGYGD
+501 DGDGYGEV
-508 IAANNPYFNQVPK
+508 AANNPYFNTVPK

-527 NDFNHTSPSTKYYV
+527 NDFNHSNNSTRYYV
-541 ERCLQQWLTEYHIDG
+541 ERCLQQWLTEYKIDG

-564 FTQSC
+564 FTQNC
-569 SETDEACTNAY
+569 SENDEACTNAY

-586 ILKYYADRQWALD
+586 VLKYYADRQWAAD

-613 EEQQWA
+613 EEQEWA
-619 NYRITEG
+619 NYRIAEG
-626 KGVMLWNNQNGP
+626 KGVMLWNKQTDP

-646 KENSSFDRMNH
+646 KENSNYDRMNH
-657 TLHGFTNMSG
+657 SLHGFTNMHA

-679 MFKNLAYGA
+679 MFKNLEYGA
-688 VNGSYDV
+688 INGSYSV
-695 KNLNTALERMKTFGA
+695 KDINTALTRMKTFGA

-722 QFGELGYEFSINRC
+722 QFGELGYDFSINRC

-751 IAFTLGYDTNVNR
+751 VAFTLGYDTNANR
-764 KAVYDAWAKIINIRN
+764 KAVYDTWAQIINLRN
-779 IYPVFKSKTYTVE
+779 TYPVFKSKTYTVE
-792 SNNLTNDPNG
+792 SNNLANDPNG

-807 YVYDSAITNG
+807 YIYDNTVNG
-817 VKNVVVLANYTTG
+817 VKNIVVLANYNTT
-830 SQSVVPYFPYI
+830 SQSVIPYFPYT
-841 GQWQNLMDNTVSNI
+841 GQWKNFMDNTISDV
-855 TSTTAPITLQPG
+855 TSTTAPVTLQPG

-873 NYVGTLSAID
+873 NNSSTLSTID
-883 ENVANKLSLQVADN
+883 ENAGNKLSLQIVDN
-897 PVKNGL
+897 PVKNGV
-903 AKLIYHK
+903 AKLKYNK
-910 AKNGEIVIYDMSGK
+910 VKNGEVTIYDMSGK
-924 KLDSFKLKNED
+924 KLDSFKLIREN
-935 GTYELKTNYQAGTY
+935 GIYEVKINYPAGVY

-955 DTGVS
+955 DTGIA
-960 VQKMIVK
+960 VQKIMVK

>member
-1 MINFGKMKYFSIE
+1 
-14 LLKKT
+14 
-19 NFMKKFYSGFLLL
+19 MKKFYSGMLLF
-32 IVTLVFGQISY
+32 VMALVFGQISY

-51 ETDAVTLTVPGNQ
+51 ETDQITLSVPGNQ
-64 IDEAAWGVANNAIY
+64 IDESAWGVAGNAIY
-78 IWTWSLDTNYQNSQ
+78 IWSWSLDTTFNNSQ

-100 NNSNDLN
+100 NNSNEANRLA
-107 KLNYNSTTDTY
+107 YNAGTDTY
-118 SLTFTPTTFY
+118 SLTFTPTTFFN
-128 ARTGIGR
+128 RTGIGR

-143 TGSHQTTPDIFV
+143 TGAHQTADHFV
-155 NVGVLNLNMTN
+155 NVGVLTLNLTN
-166 PAANSLT
+166 PLANSVT
-173 SVPTGNSI
+173 SVPAGNSI
-181 NITATTSVN
+181 NITATTNVN

-200 VVNSTSTASTS
+200 VVNSTSTPSTS
-211 YSYNY
+211 YSYSFLAD
-216 TVTGDANMELI
+216 DAAMELI
-227 ATDANSNSKN
+227 ATDASTSITKN
-237 ATFILQVPRNVVS
+237 AAFILNKARNVVS
-250 EAIPSWIRQG
+250 EAIPAWIKQG

-266 DNTKVGLALYAPSKN
+266 DNTKVGLALYAPYKN

-288 FNNWL
+288 FNNWT

-316 LTPQQ
+316 LTAAQ

-327 RTNDLRK
+327 KTNDLKK
-334 VADPYSPQILS
+334 VADPFSPQILS
-345 SYDDQYISASTYPG
+345 SYDDQWISASTYPG
-359 LPPFPAGQGFEVSMF
+359 LPAFPAGQGFEVSMF
-374 KTGQTAYN
+374 KTGQTPYN
-382 WQTTNFQRPAKENLV
+382 WQVTNFQRPNKENLV
-397 VYELLLRDFT
+397 IYELLLRDFT

-415 INKIIY
+415 INKISY
-421 LKGLNINAIELLPI
+421 LKNLNINAIELLPI

-490 SPLARLWNVDP
+490 SPLVRLWNIDP

-508 IAANNPYFNQVPK
+508 VAANNPYFNQVPK

-527 NDFNHTSPSTKYYV
+527 NDFNHTSTATKYYV
-541 ERCLQQWLTEYHIDG
+541 ERTLQQWLTEYHIDG

-564 FTQSC
+564 FTQNC
-569 SETDEACTNAY
+569 SANDETCTNAY

-586 ILKYYADRQWALD
+586 IMKYYADRQWAID
-599 PNSYMIFEHLGTDQ
+599 PNSYMIFEHLGTDA

-619 NYRITEG
+619 NYRIAEG
-626 KGVMLWNNQNGP
+626 KGVMLWNKQTDP

-646 KENSSFDRMNH
+646 KDNSNYDGMDH
-657 TLHGFTNMSG
+657 ELHGFTNMHA

-679 MFKNLAYGA
+679 MYKNLAYGA
-688 VNGSYDV
+688 VNGTYDV
-695 KNLNTALERMKTFGA
+695 KNLNTSLERMKTFGA

-736 ADGSINN
+736 ADGSINS

-751 IAFTLGYDTNVNR
+751 VAFTLGYDTNVNR
-764 KAVYDAWAKIINIRN
+764 KAVYDTWAKIINIRN
-779 IYPVFKSKTYTVE
+779 AHPVFKSKTYSVE
-792 SNNLTNDPNG
+792 SNNLTNDPDG

-807 YVYDSAITNG
+807 YVYDPAAAGI
-817 VKNVVVLANYTTG
+817 KNVVVLANYNTAAK
-830 SQSVVPYFPYI
+830 SVVPYFPYT
-841 GQWQNLMDNTVSNI
+841 GQWQNLMDNTILSVA
-855 TSTTAPITLQPG
+855 STTAPLTLQPG
-867 EFRIFG
+867 EFRIYG
-873 NYVGTLSAID
+873 NYTATLSTMDQNA
-883 ENVANKLSLQVADN
+883 EHTLSLQIADN

-910 AKNGEIVIYDMSGK
+910 AKNGEITIYDLSGK
-924 KLDSFKLKNED
+924 KMDSFKLTNED
-935 GTYELKTNYQAGTY
+935 GTYELRTHYPAGTY

-955 DTGVS
+955 DTGVAI
-960 VQKMIVK
+960 QKMIIK

>member
-1 MINFGKMKYFSIE
+1 
-14 LLKKT
+14 
-19 NFMKKFYSGFLLL
+19 MKKFYSVVFLLIT
-32 IVTLVFGQISY
+32 IVVFGQISY

-51 ETDAVTLTVPGNQ
+51 ETDAVTLTVPGDQ
-64 IDEAAWGVANNAIY
+64 IDESAWGVSNNAIY
-78 IWTWSLDTNYQNSQ
+78 IWTWSFDTNYQNSQ

-107 KLNYNSTTDTY
+107 KLNYNAGTDTY
-118 SLTFTPTTFY
+118 SLTFTPTSFY
-128 ARTGIGR
+128 GRTGIGR

-143 TGSHQTTPDIFV
+143 TGSHQTSPDIFV
-155 NVGVLNLNMTN
+155 NVGTLSLSLTS
-166 PAANSLT
+166 PQANSLT
-173 SVPTGNSI
+173 TVPVGNSI
-181 NITATTSVN
+181 NITATTNVN
-190 ATFQLKANGV
+190 ATFQLKANGA
-200 VVNSTSTASTS
+200 VVNSTTTPSQS

-216 TVTGDANMELI
+216 TVTQDASMELV
-227 ATDANSNSKN
+227 ATQGTNSKS

-250 EAIPSWIRQG
+250 EAIPNWIRQG

-266 DNTKVGLALYAPSKN
+266 DQTKVGLALYAPGKN

-288 FNNWL
+288 FNNWI
-293 VNDAY
+293 VNDTY

-309 YWIELSG
+309 YWIELIG

-345 SYDDQYISASTYPG
+345 SYDDQWISASTYPN
-359 LPPFPAGQGFEVSMF
+359 LPAFPAGQGFEVSTF

-382 WQTTNFQRPAKENLV
+382 WQVTNFQRPAKQDLV

-415 INKIIY
+415 IDKITY
-421 LKGLNINAIELLPI
+421 LKNLKINAIELMPI
-435 MEFEGNLS
+435 MEFDGNLS

-475 IAVILDIAFNHATGR
+475 IAVILDVAFNHATGR
-490 SPLARLWNVDP
+490 SPLVRLWNVDP

-508 IAANNPYFNQVPK
+508 VAANNPYFNQVPK

-527 NDFNHTSPSTKYYV
+527 NDFNHTSPSTQYYV
-541 ERCLQQWLTEYHIDG
+541 ERCLQQWLTEYRIDG

-569 SETDEACTNAY
+569 SENDETCTNAY

-586 ILKYYADRQWALD
+586 IMKHYADRQWALD
-599 PNSYMIFEHLGTDQ
+599 PNSYMIFEHLGTDA

-619 NYRITEG
+619 NYRIAEG
-626 KGVMLWNNQNGP
+626 KGVMLWNKQTDP

-646 KENSSFDRMNH
+646 QENSNYDRMNH
-657 TLHGFTNMSG
+657 SLHGFTNMSA

-688 VNGSYDV
+688 TNGSYNV
-695 KNLNTALERMKTFGA
+695 KDLNTALERMKTFGA

-736 ADGSINN
+736 ANGTIDS

-751 IAFTLGYDTNVNR
+751 IAFTLGYDTNANR
-764 KAVYDAWAKIINIRN
+764 KAVYDTWAKIINIRN
-779 IYPVFKSKTYTVE
+779 TYPVFKSKTYSIE

-807 YVYDSAITNG
+807 YVYDTAITTG
-817 VKNVVVLANYTTG
+817 TKNVVVLANYTT
-830 SQSVVPYFPYI
+830 SVQNVVPYFPYT
-841 GQWQNLMDNTVSNI
+841 GQWQNLMDDSISNVV
-855 TSTTAPITLQPG
+855 STTAPITLQPG

-873 NYVGTLSAID
+873 NYAGTLSTAD
-883 ENVANKLSLQVADN
+883 ANAANKLSLQIADN
-897 PVKNGL
+897 PVKNGI
-903 AKLIYHK
+903 AKLVFSK
-910 AKNGEIVIYDMSGK
+910 AKNGEISIFDMTGK
-924 KLDSFKLKNED
+924 RLDSFKLNKEN
-935 GTYELKTNYQAGTY
+935 GAYEAKISYPAGTY
-949 LVHLKS
+949 LVQLKS
-955 DTGVS
+955 DTGIAI
-960 VQKMIVK
+960 QKMIVQ

>member
-1 MINFGKMKYFSIE
+1 MR
-14 LLKKT
+14 
-19 NFMKKFYSGFLLL
+19 KFYSGLLL
-32 IVTLVFGQISY
+32 LLVAFAFGQISY

-51 ETDAVTLTVPGNQ
+51 ETNAITLTVPGNQ
-64 IDEAAWGVANNAIY
+64 IDEAAWGVSNNAIY
-78 IWTWSLDTNYQNSQ
+78 IWSWSLDTNYQNSQ

-100 NNSNDLN
+100 NNSNELN
-107 KLNYNSTTDTY
+107 RLNYNATTDTY
-118 SLTFTPTTFY
+118 SLSFTPTAFY
-128 ARTGIGR
+128 GRTGIGR

-143 TGSHQTTPDIFV
+143 TGAHQTSPDIYV
-155 NVGVLNLNMTN
+155 NVGILTLTMTN

-173 SVPTGNSI
+173 SVPVGNSI
-181 NITATTSVN
+181 NVTATTNVN
-190 ATFQLKANGV
+190 ATFQLKANGT
-200 VVNSTSTASTS
+200 VVNSTSTPSTS
-211 YSYNY
+211 YAYSY
-216 TVTGDANMELI
+216 TVTQDANMELI
-227 ATDANSNSKN
+227 ATDANSTVKN
-237 ATFILQVPRNVVS
+237 ATFTLQVPRNVVS
-250 EAIPSWIRQG
+250 QAIPSWIRQG
-260 INYHPT
+260 INYNPN
-266 DNTKVGLALYAPSKN
+266 DNTKVGLALYAPFKN

-288 FNNWL
+288 FNNWT

-298 LMKRDTTNPDL
+298 LMKRDTANPDL

-345 SYDDQYISASTYPG
+345 SYDDQYIAASTYPN

-374 KTGQTAYN
+374 KTGQVPYN
-382 WQTTNFQRPAKENLV
+382 WQVTNFQRPAKENLV

-415 INKIIY
+415 INKITY
-421 LKGLNINAIELLPI
+421 LKGLNINAIELMPI

-475 IAVILDIAFNHATGR
+475 IAVILDVAFNHATGR
-490 SPLARLWNVDP
+490 SPLARLWNIDP

-527 NDFNHTSPSTKYYV
+527 NDFNHTSSSTKYYV
-541 ERCLQQWLTEYHIDG
+541 ERCLQQWLTEYRIDG

-569 SETDEACTNAY
+569 SENDEACTNAY

-599 PNSYMIFEHLGTDQ
+599 PNSYMIFEHLGTDA

-619 NYRITEG
+619 NYRIAEG
-626 KGVMLWNNQNGP
+626 KGVMLWNNQNGS

-646 KENSSFDRMNH
+646 KENSNYDRMNH
-657 TLHGFTNMSG
+657 SLHGFTNMSA

-695 KNLNTALERMKTFGA
+695 KNLNTALDRMKTFGA

-736 ADGSINN
+736 QDGTINN
-743 GCRTDEKP
+743 GCRTDQKP
-751 IAFTLGYDTNVNR
+751 IAFTLNYDTNTGR
-764 KAVYDAWAKIINIRN
+764 KAVYDIWAKIINFRN
-779 IYPVFKSKTYTVE
+779 LYPVFKSKTYSVE

-807 YVYDSAITNG
+807 YVYDNLLTSG
-817 VKNVVVLANYTTG
+817 MKNVVVIANYTTAT
-830 SQSVVPYFPYI
+830 QNVVPYFPYT
-841 GQWQNLMDNTVSNI
+841 GQWQNLMDNSVISV
-855 TSTTAPITLQPG
+855 TSTTAPISLQPG
-867 EFRIFG
+867 EFRILG
-873 NYVGTLSAID
+873 NYTTNLSTAD
-883 ENVANKLSLQVADN
+883 VNAENKLSLQIADN
-897 PVKNGL
+897 PVKNSL
-903 AKLIYHK
+903 AKFIYHK
-910 AKNGEIVIYDMSGK
+910 VKNGEILIYDLSGRK
-924 KLDSFKLKNED
+924 MDSFKLTGEN
-935 GTYELKTNYQAGTY
+935 GAYELKINYPAGIY

-955 DTGVS
+955 DTGIAI
-960 VQKMIVK
+960 QKMIVK

>member
-1 MINFGKMKYFSIE
+1 
-14 LLKKT
+14 
-19 NFMKKFYSGFLLL
+19 MKKFYSVVFLL
-32 IVTLVFGQISY
+32 ITMAVFGQINY
-43 TITPNPFN
+43 TISPDPFN
-51 ETDAVTLTVPGNQ
+51 ETDVITLTVPGDQ
-64 IDEAAWGVANNAIY
+64 IDESAWGVSNNAIY
-78 IWTWSLDTNYQNSQ
+78 IWTWSFDTNYQNSQ

-107 KLNYNSTTDTY
+107 KLNYNAATDSY
-118 SLTFTPTTFY
+118 SLTFTPTSFY
-128 ARTGIGR
+128 GRTGIGR

-143 TGSHQTTPDIFV
+143 TGSHQTSPDIFV
-155 NVGVLNLNMTN
+155 NVGTLNLTLTN
-166 PAANSLT
+166 PLANSLT
-173 SVPTGNSI
+173 SVPAGNSI
-181 NITATTSVN
+181 TITATASTN
-190 ATFQLKANGV
+190 ATFQLKANGT
-200 VVNSTSTASTS
+200 VVNSTTTPSQS

-216 TVTGDANMELI
+216 TVTQDANMELV
-227 ATDANSNSKN
+227 ATQGTNSKT
-237 ATFILQVPRNVVS
+237 AAFIVQVPRNVVS
-250 EAIPSWIRQG
+250 QAIPNWIRQG

-266 DNTKVGLALYAPSKN
+266 DPTKVGLALYAPGKN

-288 FNNWL
+288 FNNWA
-293 VNDAY
+293 VNDTY
-298 LMKRDTTNPDL
+298 LMKKDTTNPDL
-309 YWIELSG
+309 YWIELNG
-316 LTPQQ
+316 ITPQQ

-345 SYDDQYISASTYPG
+345 SYDDPWISATTYPN
-359 LPPFPAGQGFEVSMF
+359 LPAFPAGQGFEVSTF

-382 WQTTNFQRPAKENLV
+382 WQVTNFQRPAKQDLI

-415 INKIIY
+415 INKISY
-421 LKGLNINAIELLPI
+421 LKNLKINAIELLPI
-435 MEFEGNLS
+435 MEFDGNLS

-463 FKEFVDLCHQNG
+463 FKEFVDVCHQNG
-475 IAVILDIAFNHATGR
+475 IAVILDVAFNHATGR
-490 SPLARLWNVDP
+490 SPLVRLWNIDP
-501 DGDGYGD
+501 DGDGYGNV
-508 IAANNPYFNQVPK
+508 AANNPYFNQVPK

-527 NDFNHTSPSTKYYV
+527 NDFNHTSLSTQYYV
-541 ERCLQQWLTEYHIDG
+541 ERCLEQWLTEYHIDG

-569 SETDEACTNAY
+569 SENDEACTNAY

-586 ILKYYADRQWALD
+586 IMKHYADRQWAID
-599 PNSYMIFEHLGTDQ
+599 PNSYMIFEHLGTDA

-619 NYRITEG
+619 NYRIAEG
-626 KGVMLWNNQNGP
+626 KGVMLWNKQTDP

-646 KENSSFDRMNH
+646 KENSNYDRMNH
-657 TLHGFTNMSG
+657 SLHGFTNMSG

-688 VNGSYDV
+688 VNGNYDV

-736 ADGSINN
+736 ANGTIDS

-751 IAFTLGYDTNVNR
+751 VAFTLGYDTDVNR
-764 KAVYDAWAKIINIRN
+764 KAVYDTWAKIINIRN
-779 IYPVFKSKTYTVE
+779 TYPVFKSKTYTIE

-807 YVYDSAITNG
+807 YVYDASITTG
-817 VKNVVVLANYTTG
+817 IKNVVVLANYTT
-830 SQSVVPYFPYI
+830 STQNVVPYFPYT
-841 GQWQNLMDNTVSNI
+841 GQWQNLMDNSISNI
-855 TSTTAPITLQPG
+855 VSTTAPITLQPG

-873 NYVGTLSAID
+873 NYAGALSTVDTNA
-883 ENVANKLSLQVADN
+883 ANKLSLQIADN
-897 PVKNGL
+897 PVRNGI
-903 AKLIYHK
+903 AKLVFNK
-910 AKNGEIVIYDMSGK
+910 AKNGEISIFDMTGK
-924 KLDSFKLKNED
+924 RMDSFKLDKEN
-935 GTYELKTNYQAGTY
+935 GIYEAKISYPAGTY
-949 LVHLKS
+949 LVQLKS
-955 DTGVS
+955 ETGIAI
-960 VQKMIVK
+960 QKMIIK

>member
-1 MINFGKMKYFSIE
+1 
-14 LLKKT
+14 
-19 NFMKKFYSGFLLL
+19 MKKFYSVVLLF
-32 IVTLVFGQISY
+32 ITMAVFGQINY
-43 TITPNPFN
+43 TISPNPFN
-51 ETDAVTLTVPGNQ
+51 ETDAITLTVPGDQ
-64 IDEAAWGVANNAIY
+64 IDESAWGVTDNSIY
-78 IWTWSLDTNYQNSQ
+78 IWSWSFDTNYQNSQ

-107 KLNYNSTTDTY
+107 KLTYNAAADTY
-118 SLTFTPTTFY
+118 SLTLTPTAFFG
-128 ARTGIGR
+128 RTGVGR

-143 TGSHQTTPDIFV
+143 TGSHQTSPDIFV
-155 NVGVLNLNMTN
+155 NVGALSLNLTN
-166 PAANSLT
+166 PVANSLT
-173 SVPTGNSI
+173 TVPVGNSI
-181 NITATTSVN
+181 NITATTNVN

-200 VVNSTSTASTS
+200 VVNSTSAPSQS

-216 TVTGDANMELI
+216 TVSQDASMELI
-227 ATDANSNSKN
+227 ATEGSSSKS
-237 ATFILQVPRNVVS
+237 AAFILQVPRNVVS
-250 EAIPSWIRQG
+250 EAIPDWIRQG
-260 INYHPT
+260 INYNPI
-266 DNTKVGLALYAPSKN
+266 NPTKVGLALYAPHKN

-288 FNNWL
+288 FNNWT
-293 VNDAY
+293 VNDTY
-298 LMKRDTTNPDL
+298 LMKRDTVNPDL
-309 YWIELSG
+309 YWIELNG

-327 RTNDLRK
+327 RTNDLRR

-345 SYDDQYISASTYPG
+345 SYDDPWISSSTYPN
-359 LPPFPAGQGFEVSMF
+359 LPAFPAGQGFEVSAF
-374 KTGQTAYN
+374 KLGQTPYN
-382 WQTTNFQRPAKENLV
+382 WQAGNFQRPAKEDLV

-415 INKIIY
+415 INKISY
-421 LKGLNINAIELLPI
+421 LKNLKINAIELLPV
-435 MEFEGNLS
+435 MEFDGNLS

-475 IAVILDIAFNHATGR
+475 IAVILDVAFNHATGR
-490 SPLARLWNVDP
+490 SPLVRLWNIDP

-508 IAANNPYFNQVPK
+508 VAADNPYFNQVPK

-527 NDFNHTSPSTKYYV
+527 NDFNHSSSSTQYYV
-541 ERCLQQWLTEYHIDG
+541 ERCLQQWLTEYRIDG

-564 FTQSC
+564 FTQNC
-569 SETDEACTNAY
+569 SENDENCTNAY

-586 ILKYYADRQWALD
+586 IMKQYADKQWALD
-599 PNSYMIFEHLGTDQ
+599 PNSYIIFEHLGTDA

-619 NYRITEG
+619 NYRVSEG
-626 KGVMLWNNQNGP
+626 KGVMLWNKQTEP

-646 KENSSFDRMNH
+646 KENSSYDRMSH
-657 TLHGFTNMSG
+657 SLHGFTNMRA

-688 VNGSYDV
+688 VNGSYSV

-736 ADGSINN
+736 ADGTISN

-751 IAFTLGYDTNVNR
+751 VAFTLGYDTDTNR
-764 KAVYDAWAKIINIRN
+764 KAVYDTWAKIIDIRN
-779 IYPVFKSKTYTVE
+779 TNPVFKSKTYTIE
-792 SNNLTNDPNG
+792 SNNLANDPDG

-807 YVYDSAITNG
+807 YVYDDALNG
-817 VKNVVVLANYTTG
+817 IKNVVVLANYST
-830 SQSVVPYFPYI
+830 SAQNVIPYFPYV
-841 GQWQNLMDNTVSNI
+841 GQWKNLMDDTISNI
-855 TSTTAPITLQPG
+855 VSTTAPITLQPG

-873 NYVGTLSAID
+873 NNAGALSTSDVNA
-883 ENVANKLSLQVADN
+883 AYKLSLQIADN
-897 PVKNGL
+897 PVKNGS
-903 AKLIYHK
+903 AKLMFNK
-910 AKNGEIVIYDMSGK
+910 AKQGEIIIFDMSGK
-924 KLDSFKLKNED
+924 KLNSYKLDKEN
-935 GTYELKTNYQAGTY
+935 GTYDLKVNYPPGTY

-955 DTGVS
+955 ETGMAI
-960 VQKMIVK
+960 QKMIIQ